1 MPYISK
7 DKRPPIDELLQAL
20 SQHLKSLPMEEQDGA
35 LNYTVTKLLK
45 ELYPARYFNYN
56 RAMGV
61 LSSIQA
67 EWYRRDV
74 GPYEDKKIQENGDVS

>member
-1 MPYISK
+1 MPYINK
-7 DKRPPIDELLQAL
+7 DDRPPIDELLKPL
-20 SQHLKSLPMEEQDGA
+20 ISHPKDLPTDQQDGA
-35 LNYTVTKLLK
+35 LNYAVTRILK
-45 ELYPARYFNYN
+45 ELYEPRYFNYN

-74 GPYEDKKIQENGDVS
+74 GPYEDKKIQENGDV

>member
-1 MPYISK
+1 MPYIK
-7 DKRPPIDELLQAL
+7 NDDRPPIDELLMPL
-20 SQHLKSLPMEEQDGA
+20 ITHLKSLPIEQQDGS
-35 LNYTVTKLLK
+35 LNYAITRILK
-45 ELYPARYFNYN
+45 ELYEPKYFNYN

-74 GPYEDKKIQENGDVS
+74 GPYEDKKISENGDV